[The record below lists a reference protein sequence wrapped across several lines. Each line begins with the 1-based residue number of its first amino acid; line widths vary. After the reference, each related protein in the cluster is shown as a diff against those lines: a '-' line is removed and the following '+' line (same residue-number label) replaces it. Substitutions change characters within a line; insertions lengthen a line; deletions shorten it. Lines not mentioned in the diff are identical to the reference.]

1 MKIAIFGAGAM
12 GGYLGAL
19 LHRAGEEVTL
29 IARGPHLAA
38 MRQHGLTL
46 RLGGE
51 EIVTQPRCTDDP
63 TEIGPQDC
71 VIITLKAHSVPAVVN
86 RLLPLLGPDTPVVT
100 AMNGVPWW
108 YFYRLPGP
116 YQDRRLDRL
125 DPGGRQWR
133 EIGPQRAI
141 GCVLWQS
148 CALVAPGVVQHI
160 HGNRMAIGE
169 PTGERSA
176 RCLALSAALTRAGLK
191 APVRPRIRDEI
202 WLKLWGNL
210 SFNPISAL
218 THATLETIA
227 RDPGSR
233 AVVRAMMTEAQAVG
247 EALGVQF
254 ALDLDARI
262 KVAEEVG
269 AHRTS
274 MLQDLEQGRPMEIE
288 ALVGVVTELGRLVGL
303 PTPTID
309 LIYALVVQRAREAGC
324 YPA

>member
-1 MKIAIFGAGAM
+1 MKICIFGAGAM

-38 MRQHGLTL
+38 MRAHGLRL

-63 TEIGPQDC
+63 KEIGPQDF
-71 VIITLKAHSVPAVVN
+71 VIVTLKAHSVPAVVD
-86 RLLPLLGPDTPVVT
+86 RILPLLGPDTPVVT

-108 YFYRLPGP
+108 YFYQLPGP

-160 HGNRMAIGE
+160 HGNRMAVGE

-176 RCLALSAALTRAGLK
+176 RCLALSAALTKAGLK
-191 APVRPRIRDEI
+191 APVRPQIRDEI

-254 ALDLDARI
+254 VMDLDARI

-269 AHRTS
+269 AHKTS

-288 ALVGVVTELGRLVGL
+288 AVVGVVTELGRLVGVH
-303 PTPTID
+303 TPTID

-324 YPA
+324 SPA